1 MEVEKTELLIP
12 LTKISKKFRWVLLFE
27 GYYKSYPYLRA
38 RGGYTEGIEKH
49 FRLFADHPCVRGFG
63 RK

>member
-27 GYYKSYPYLRA
+27 GYYKSYPYLRV
-38 RGGYTEGIEKH
+38 KQ
-49 FRLFADHPCVRGFG
+49 F
-63 RK
+63 